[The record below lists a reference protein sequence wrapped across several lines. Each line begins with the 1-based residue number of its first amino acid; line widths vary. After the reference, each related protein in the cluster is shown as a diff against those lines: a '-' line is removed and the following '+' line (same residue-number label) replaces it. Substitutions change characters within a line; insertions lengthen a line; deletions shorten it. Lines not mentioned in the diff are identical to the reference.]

1 MSTNNEV
8 ARRTVMLLAVIGVVL
23 SMVIVSFS
31 FVSNE
36 SSAKH
41 QWTTPIVVK
50 GWNPFSATTYYYIAE
65 SNGTWK
71 ACIENHGLKSLEL
84 VVFVM
89 TTKHEQLL
97 FQKFDFASLGAYPTG
112 TVWSNSVEMSK
123 GMTYKIVLKHMEG
136 AKSTHALIYKEGP
149 TPPPTPHPPENSTY
163 IDPVERIYFGVDLGV
178 LGNNRYVLSYEYD
191 YGPVWLYRSNDAGAT
206 WLPGV
211 NVFQTNFQ
219 YMEPG
224 MCVYRDGTADTILVA
239 CGGGWVAKST
249 DGGATFSRLTNL
261 PGSYWRFM
269 AIGTNASWFGTAP
282 DSDIYVVGSTT
293 YSYGDLSITKS
304 HDGGITWS
312 SLVIIS
318 PTGSWPEM
326 VSDGKS
332 LYVAYTSPLVYD
344 GALFVKKSSDWGATW
359 SDEVQ
364 LVAKGPLT
372 WNIRA
377 YSFQFID
384 SQKALLTFRDQAT
397 TGAADN
403 FGAYE
408 YFDFATVS
416 LTSVVKLDQAVW
428 MVHEG
433 LASHML
439 PDGSLALAWSEYTSG
454 VSSVLM
460 YVSLSDSGLGT
471 P

>member
-1 MSTNNEV
+1 MSTNIEV
-8 ARRTVMLLAVIGVVL
+8 ARRTVRLLTVIGVVL
-23 SMVIVSFS
+23 AMVIVSFS

-41 QWTTPIVVK
+41 QWTTPIKVNGGKCV
-50 GWNPFSATTYYYIAE
+50 SATTYYYTAG

-71 ACIENHGLKSLEL
+71 ARIENHGLKSIEL
-84 VVFVM
+84 VVYVM
-89 TTKHEQLL
+89 TPKHEQLL
-97 FQKFDFASLGAYPTG
+97 FQRFDFASLGAYPTG
-112 TVWSNSVEMSK
+112 TVWSNSVEMSR
-123 GMTYKIVLKHMEG
+123 GMTYKIILKHAEG
-136 AKSTHALIYKEGP
+136 AKRTYALIYSEGP
-149 TPPPTPHPPENSTY
+149 VPPPTPPTPENPTY
-163 IDPVERIYFGVDLGV
+163 IDPVERVYFGVDLGV

-206 WLPGV
+206 WLPGM

-239 CGGGWVAKST
+239 CGGGLVAKST
-249 DGGATFSRLTNL
+249 NGGATFSRLTDL
-261 PGSYWRFM
+261 PGGYWRFM
-269 AIGTNASWFGTAP
+269 AVGTNASWFGTAP

-293 YSYGDLSITKS
+293 YSYGDLSITRS
-304 HDGGITWS
+304 NDGGITWS
-312 SLVIIS
+312 SPVVIS
-318 PTGSWPEM
+318 STGSWPEM

-372 WNIRA
+372 GNIRA

-384 SQKALLTFRDQAT
+384 SQKALLTFRDGAT
-397 TGAADN
+397 TVAADN
-403 FGAYE
+403 FGAYG
-408 YFDFATVS
+408 YFDFATFS
-416 LTSVVKLDQAVW
+416 LTSVVKLDQAAW
-428 MVHEG
+428 MVDEG
-433 LASHML
+433 LAGHMF
-439 PDGSLALAWSEYTSG
+439 PDGSFALAWSEYTSG
-454 VSSVLM
+454 ISSLLM
-460 YVSLSDSGLGT
+460 YTLLSDSGL
-471 P
+471 